1 MMKQVSDDN
10 ILRSAIWL
18 AMTGSGTWVTGRAE
32 KERKSK
38 SKKILT
44 STSHRSALQSVG
56 DEIYRSHHMASTVA
70 L

>member
-38 SKKILT
+38 RKLT

-70 L
+70 V